1 MNKRCIYNGTHKTKA
16 VAVTSVI
23 PDKKDEIIAVL
34 KQRLEDDDKE
44 MNKKNVKN
52 GIDGMKVNGYG
63 KN

>member
-1 MNKRCIYNGTHKTKA
+1 MLVENLNIRCVYNGTHKTKA

-44 MNKKNVKN
+44 MNKKERKKWDRWDE
-52 GIDGMKVNGYG
+52 G
-63 KN
+63 